1 MKADILIKINSDPKL
16 KEFINNNSYWY
27 KYLNRGSSYYKN
39 FMDAYKGYKKNER
52 INKTNSKDEIGYITG
67 EDTNL
72 LKNSDIPIMDVQ
84 STGSV
89 YTKLNVSNVFV
100 IKNMKNID
108 ENSFVVKQEEK
119 MNEELTIDNFID
131 DFKL

>member
-52 INKTNSKDEIGYITG
+52 INKTN
-67 EDTNL
+67 
-72 LKNSDIPIMDVQ
+72 
-84 STGSV
+84 
-89 YTKLNVSNVFV
+89 
-100 IKNMKNID
+100 NI
-108 ENSFVVKQEEK
+108 
-119 MNEELTIDNFID
+119 LGGFIYG
-131 DFKL
+131 

>member
-52 INKTNSKDEIGYITG
+52 INKTNNI
-67 EDTNL
+67 L
-72 LKNSDIPIMDVQ
+72 LHSI
-84 STGSV
+84 
-89 YTKLNVSNVFV
+89 F
-100 IKNMKNID
+100 
-108 ENSFVVKQEEK
+108 
-119 MNEELTIDNFID
+119 
-131 DFKL
+131 